1 MREYRLHDGRKVKA
15 RRRLQKPNARMRRLV
30 GGKLWLKSRGR
41 RTNGDIP
48 YLSSTVSR
56 DHIHVLG
63 LER

>member
-1 MREYRLHDGRKVKA
+1 MREYRLHDGRKAKA
-15 RRRLQKPNARMRRLV
+15 RRRLQKPNARMRRQV

-48 YLSSTVSR
+48 IYQAPVSR